1 MNDCMNNVSAGQ
13 LRLTVTQTT
22 AAINDPISDA
32 TALWQP
38 LTAEEIETML
48 SDLSDAVTEA
58 LTDPV
63 DVSGS
68 DELVIGMAAK
78 TPSGMGRVRVVSV
91 RLSNELADRAQI
103 RFTRAVLDKVEG
115 WTNNKYPAK

>member
-22 AAINDPISDA
+22 AAVNDPISDA
-32 TALWQP
+32 TCLWQP

-68 DELVIGMAAK
+68 DELVISMAAK
-78 TPSGMGRVRVVSV
+78 TPSGMGRARVVSV
-91 RLSNELADRAQI
+91 RLSNELANRAEL
-103 RFTRAVLDKVEG
+103 RFLRAVNDKVEG

>member
-22 AAINDPISDA
+22 AAINDPISEA
-32 TALWQP
+32 TCLWQP

-103 RFTRAVLDKVEG
+103 RFLRAVTDKVEG
-115 WTNNKYPAK
+115 WTSSKYPAK